1 MKKIQKYLFLLVS
14 LLTTTAWADNYKIVD
29 LVKEGGV
36 GTGATFTATYNSS
49 PVVLNSTD
57 IPDNGIVTLNIS
69 LNGDGYYLKKIEYE
83 EVMDLGGAESR
94 WNRAPDFP
102 GFATRG
108 TIAINTDHAHSYGGN
123 YSFTMPA
130 SDVVIYATFA
140 ARTDISSFSLTLDG
154 TAASKVYDGYEHVL
168 TLKNGDTPLTIDED
182 YTISDPGTYSWT
194 NVFSATPTVTG
205 IGKYKGT
212 INSTTL
218 SITQRNL
225 TITANSQTISYGSSI
240 ETGVNQ
246 VTITGLVTND
256 GLTDITLTPSTSQ
269 VTNAGTITPSAATTT
284 KGISNYNVTYNTGT
298 LTIQAYDLSAVAL
311 SEEVLDIE
319 LDHEYFNY
327 ITGTLQKAQVTSI
340 KYQTTPLVSGTSYTY
355 NYEASGV
362 YGNTDYISPDIYT
375 IVITFCGN
383 YTGTK
388 RINYQI
394 RPEITLNNSTRWR
407 TFYESTYNMV
417 VPATF
422 TAHTVSAI
430 TTTAVTLNQREVI
443 KAGTPM
449 LLYRTGATS
458 SGIYPELIPTTDAR
472 LADSYWTNVSPK
484 FLHNAGDWN
493 LTGNPDIQNGTTK
506 IMILVDDKFVR
517 TKSGTLKAGKCY
529 LDITGT
535 PLGSRDLSLDD
546 DGTTNISEEVK
557 VNSKKIATADW
568 YDLQGRRI
576 ANGQKPTAKGVYINN
591 GKKIIIK

>member
-1 MKKIQKYLFLLVS
+1 MNKIQRIVFTMAC
-14 LLTTTAWADNYKIVD
+14 LLTFTGGYAWKIVN
-29 LVKEGGV
+29 LVEEGDDGI
-36 GTGATFTATYNSS
+36 GATFTATYDSN

-69 LNGDGYYLKKIEYE
+69 LSGDGYYLKKLEYE
-83 EVMDLGGAESR
+83 YVMDLGGAESR
-94 WNRAPDFP
+94 WNRAP
-102 GFATRG
+102 GFATRE
-108 TIAINTDHAHSYGGN
+108 TIAINTDHAHSYAGDYN
-123 YSFTMPA
+123 FTMPA

-140 ARTDISSFSLTLDG
+140 ARTDISGFSLTLDG
-154 TAASKVYDGYEHVL
+154 TDVSKEYDGYAHVL
-168 TLKNGDTPLTIDED
+168 TLKNGDTTLTINED
-182 YTISDPGTYSWT
+182 YTISSSTDSWI

-218 SITQRNL
+218 SITQKNL
-225 TITANSQTISYGSSI
+225 TITAKAQTISYGSSI
-240 ETGVNQ
+240 QTGVIQ
-246 VTITGLVTND
+246 VNITGLVTND
-256 GLTDITLTPSTSQ
+256 GLTSITLTPSTSQ
-269 VTNAGTITPSAATTT
+269 VTDAGTITPSAATTT
-284 KGISNYNVTYNTGT
+284 KGIINYNVTYNTGT
-298 LTIQAYDLSAVAL
+298 LIIQACDLSAVDL
-311 SEEVLDIE
+311 SEDVLDID
-319 LDHEYFNY
+319 LDHDYFNY
-327 ITGTLQKAQVTSI
+327 ISGTQQKAIVTSI
-340 KYQTTPLVSGTSYTY
+340 KYQNTPLVSGTSYTY

-394 RPEITLNNSTRWR
+394 RPEITLNNNTRWR

-417 VPATF
+417 VPASF

-430 TTTAVTLNQREVI
+430 TTTAVTLNPREVI

-449 LLYRTGATS
+449 LLYRTGTTS
-458 SGIYPELIPTTDAR
+458 SGIYPELIPTSDAR
-472 LADSYWTNVSPK
+472 LANSYWTDVSTIYK
-484 FLHNAGDWN
+484 HNPDDWN
-493 LTGNPDIQNGTTK
+493 LTSDAAIQNETTK

-517 TKSGTLKAGKCY
+517 SKSGTLKAGRCY
-529 LDITGT
+529 LDISGT
-535 PLGSRDLSLDD
+535 TLGSRDINLDD
-546 DGTTNISEEVK
+546 DGTTNVSEDVK

>member
-1 MKKIQKYLFLLVS
+1 MNKIQRIVFTMAC
-14 LLTTTAWADNYKIVD
+14 LLTFTGGYAWKIVN

-36 GTGATFTATYNSS
+36 GTGATFTATYDSS

-94 WNRAPDFP
+94 WNRAPGPGP

-108 TIAINTDHAHSYGGN
+108 TIAINTDHAHSYAGD
-123 YSFTMPA
+123 YIFTMPA

-140 ARTDISSFSLTLDG
+140 ARNDISGFSLTLDG
-154 TAASKVYDGYEHVL
+154 TDVSKEYDGYAHVL
-168 TLKNGDTPLTIDED
+168 TLKNGDTPLTIDVD
-182 YTISDPGTYSWT
+182 YTISPSTDSWI
-194 NVFSATPTVTG
+194 NVFSLTPTVTG

-218 SITQRNL
+218 SITQRDL

-240 ETGVNQ
+240 QTGVGQ
-246 VTITGLVTND
+246 VTTTGLVTND

-355 NYEASGV
+355 YYEAEGV
-362 YGNTDYISPDIYT
+362 YGKTDYISPDIYT

-394 RPEITLNNSTRWR
+394 RPEITLNNNTRWR

-417 VPATF
+417 VPASF

-430 TTTAVTLNQREVI
+430 TSSAVELTPREVI

-493 LTGNPDIQNGTTK
+493 LTGNSDIQNGTTK

-535 PLGSRDLSLDD
+535 PLGSRDLNLDD
-546 DGTTNISEEVK
+546 DGTTYLSEEVK
-557 VNSKKIATADW
+557 VNSDKFATANW
-568 YDLQGRRI
+568 YDLKGRRVLF
-576 ANGQKPTAKGVYINN
+576 PTKGIYIVN
-591 GKKIIIK
+591 GKKIIIQ

>member
-1 MKKIQKYLFLLVS
+1 MNKIQRIVFTMAC
-14 LLTTTAWADNYKIVD
+14 LLTFTGGYAWKIAG
-29 LVKEGGV
+29 LVKEGDG
-36 GTGATFTATYNSS
+36 GAGATFIATYYSY
-49 PVVLNSTD
+49 PVVVNSTD
-57 IPDNGIVTLNIS
+57 IPASSNVTLTIALSGN
-69 LNGDGYYLKKIEYE
+69 DYYLKKLEYE
-83 EVMDLGGAESR
+83 YVMDLGGAESR
-94 WNRAPDFP
+94 WNRAPGP

-108 TIAINTDHAHSYGGN
+108 TIAINTDHAHSYAGDYN
-123 YSFTMPA
+123 FTMPA

-168 TLKNGDTPLTIDED
+168 TLKNGDTPLTIDVD
-182 YTISDPGTYSWT
+182 YTISPSTDSWI

-218 SITQRNL
+218 SITRKNL
-225 TITANSQTISYGSSI
+225 TITAKAQTISYGSSI
-240 ETGVNQ
+240 QTGVSQ
-246 VTITGLVTND
+246 VNITGLVTND
-256 GLTDITLTPSTSQ
+256 GLTSITLTPSTSQ
-269 VTNAGTITPSAATTT
+269 VTDAGTITPSAATTT

-355 NYEASGV
+355 YYEAEGV
-362 YGNTDYISPDIYT
+362 YGKTDYISPDIYT

-394 RPEITLNNSTRWR
+394 RPEITLNNNTRWR
-407 TFYESTYNMV
+407 TFYESTYNML

-484 FLHNAGDWN
+484 FLHNADDWN
-493 LTGNPDIQNGTTK
+493 LTGDAAIQDGTKK
-506 IMILVDDKFVR
+506 IMILVEDRFVR
-517 TKSGTLKAGKCY
+517 SKSGTLKVGKCY
-529 LDITGT
+529 LDISGT
-535 PLGSRDLSLDD
+535 TLGSRDLNLDD
-546 DGTTNISEEVK
+546 DETTNLSEEVK
-557 VNSKKIATADW
+557 VNSDKFATANW
-568 YDLQGRRI
+568 YDLSGRRI
-576 ANGQKPTAKGVYINN
+576 GQWSMINGQLKPGLYIVN